1 MNFRHIHLALDCF
14 QGDDIHGLTVIFDPM
29 KRIAILA
36 SGSGTNA
43 ENLVLYF
50 RQHPLARVV
59 MMACDRKQAKVFERM
74 HKLDIPSFYIISAD
88 LKDDGLLNLLK
99 EQAIDLVVLAGFLKL
114 VPEKVIHA
122 YRGRI
127 INIHPALLPKYG
139 GKGMFGMHVH
149 EAVVKAGEGKTG
161 ITIHHVNEHF
171 DEGEIIA
178 RFEVPLKPDDTPES
192 VAEKIHRLEMKH
204 YPEVVENLIL
214 GMK

>member
-1 MNFRHIHLALDCF
+1 
-14 QGDDIHGLTVIFDPM
+14 M

-59 MMACDRKQAKVFERM
+59 MVACDRKQAKVFERM
-74 HKLDIPSFYIISAD
+74 RQLDIPTFYITSRD
-88 LKDDGLLNLLK
+88 LKDVGLLDLLK

-114 VPEKVIHA
+114 VPEKIIHV

-149 EAVVKAGEGKTG
+149 EAVVKAGESKTG

-178 RFEVPLKPDDTPES
+178 RFEVPLKPDDTPDS
-192 VAEKIHRLEMKH
+192 VAEKIHRLEMIH
-204 YPEVVENLIL
+204 YPEVVEKLIL
-214 GMK
+214 AME

>member
-1 MNFRHIHLALDCF
+1 
-14 QGDDIHGLTVIFDPM
+14 M

-43 ENLVLYF
+43 ENLALYF

-59 MMACDRKQAKVFERM
+59 MMACDRKEAKVFERM
-74 HKLDIPSFYIISAD
+74 RKLDIPTFYITSSD
-88 LKDDGLLNLLK
+88 LKDKGLLNLLK

-114 VPEKVIHA
+114 VPEKIIHA
-122 YRGRI
+122 FRGRI

-139 GKGMFGMHVH
+139 GKGMFGMHIH
-149 EAVVKAGEGKTG
+149 EAVVKAGESNTG

-178 RFEVPLKPDDTPES
+178 RFEVEVAPVDTPES
-192 VAEKIHRLEMKH
+192 VAQKIHRLEMKH
-204 YPEVVENLIL
+204 YPEVVEKLIL
-214 GMK
+214 AME